1 MWDAGLRF
9 FLGSERFHSKVNKAT
24 RGHQSAAC
32 LILAEFLHQMFFLT
46 QPQLEF
52 MSQAGI
58 KLLTI

>member
-9 FLGSERFHSKVNKAT
+9 FLGSERFHSKVNEAT
-24 RGHQSAAC
+24 RGHQSAAR
-32 LILAEFLHQMFFLT
+32 LIEFLHQMFFLT